1 VSPIAGVAAL
11 RLATRGSPLA
21 RAQAA
26 LAAAAIEAGGRGA
39 GARLVIVRTGG
50 DRNQATPIDEMEGQ
64 GWFTAEI
71 ERAILDGA
79 ADIAVHSAKDLP
91 TTLAAGLEVV
101 ALLPRGDPSDA
112 LVTRDGVALDLLR
125 DGATVGSS
133 SARRS
138 ALLAAIRPGLCC
150 VPIRGNV
157 DTRLRKLDAGEV
169 DGLLVAS
176 AAMDRLGLSDRITER
191 LDPRQFVPAP
201 AQGAI
206 ALEAVGGSAA
216 AEIAATAGDGATR
229 LAVGCERAV
238 LLALGGGC
246 LLPLGV
252 WARLEG
258 ERLVVSAALGAD
270 GSVAR
275 VELGGDPD
283 DPGDLAARVAG
294 ALR

>member
-1 VSPIAGVAAL
+1 VSPAAEVAVL
-11 RLATRGSPLA
+11 RLATRGSALA
-21 RAQAA
+21 RAQAG
-26 LAAAAIEAGGRGA
+26 LAAAALEAGGGGA
-39 GARLVIVRTGG
+39 SARLVIVTTGG
-50 DRNQATPIDEMEGQ
+50 DRNQSTPIEQMEGQ

-71 ERAILDGA
+71 ERSVLEGE
-79 ADIAVHSAKDLP
+79 ADLAVHSAKDLP
-91 TTLAAGLEVV
+91 TTLAPGLEVV
-101 ALLPRGDPSDA
+101 ALLPRGNPADA
-112 LVTRDGVALDLLR
+112 LVTRDGAALRLLR

-133 SARRS
+133 SQRRS
-138 ALLAAIRPGLCC
+138 ALLAAIRPGLRC

-169 DGLLVAS
+169 DGLLVA
-176 AAMDRLGLSDRITER
+176 AAGMDRLGLSGRISER

-206 ALEAVGGSAA
+206 ALEAVAGSAPA
-216 AEIAATAGDGATR
+216 AIAAAADHAATR
-229 LAVGCERAV
+229 LTVTCERAV

-258 ERLVVSAALGAD
+258 EHLVISAALAAG

-275 VELGGDPD
+275 IEIGGDPAD
-283 DPGDLAARVAG
+283 AADLAERVAG

>member
-1 VSPIAGVAAL
+1 MSPAAGVAVL
-11 RLATRGSPLA
+11 RLATRGSALA
-21 RAQAA
+21 RAQAG
-26 LAAAAIEAGGRGA
+26 LAAAAIEAEGGA
-39 GARLVIVRTGG
+39 GARLVVVTTGG
-50 DRNQATPIDEMEGQ
+50 DRNQSTPIEQMEGQ

-71 ERAILDGA
+71 ERSVLDGE

-91 TTLAAGLEVV
+91 TTLAPGLDLV
-101 ALLPRGDPSDA
+101 ALLPRGDPCDA
-112 LVTRDGVALDLLR
+112 LVTRDGKALCHLP
-125 DGATVGSS
+125 DGATVGSGS
-133 SARRS
+133 PRRS
-138 ALLAAIRPGLCC
+138 ALLAAIRPGLRC

-169 DGLLVAS
+169 DGLLVAG
-176 AAMDRLGLSDRITER
+176 AGMDRLHLSDRVAER

-206 ALEAVGGSAA
+206 ALEAVAGSAA
-216 AEIAATAGDGATR
+216 AVTAAVVDHAATR
-229 LAVGCERAV
+229 LAVTCERAV

-258 ERLVVSAALGAD
+258 ERLVISAALATD

-275 VELGGDPD
+275 VELAGDPA
-283 DPGDLAARVAG
+283 GAAELAERVAG

>member
-1 VSPIAGVAAL
+1 VSGAAGVAVL

-26 LAAAAIEAGGRGA
+26 LVAAALEAGGSPD
-39 GARLVIVRTGG
+39 ARLVVVRTGG
-50 DRNQATPIDEMEGQ
+50 DRNQSTPIDEMEGQ

-71 ERAILDGA
+71 ERCILEGD

-91 TTLAAGLEVV
+91 TSLAAGLAVV
-101 ALLPRGDPSDA
+101 ALLPRADPSDA
-112 LVTRDGVALDLLR
+112 LVTRDGSPLHLLE

-138 ALLAAIRPGLCC
+138 ALLAAVRPGLRS

-176 AAMDRLGLSDRITER
+176 AGLERLGLSARISER

-201 AQGAI
+201 GQGAI
-206 ALEAVGGSAA
+206 ALEAVAGSAA
-216 AEIAATAGDGATR
+216 AEVGAAAGDATTS
-229 LAVGCERAV
+229 LAVSCERAV

-258 ERLVVSAALGAD
+258 DRLVVSAALGSD
-270 GSVAR
+270 GVVRRA
-275 VELGGDPD
+275 ELAGDPD
-283 DPGDLAARVAG
+283 DAAGLAGRVA
-294 ALR
+294 AHLR